1 MSKLNEQDHVPTIL
15 TRLDV
20 LILRLGAHPTARELV
35 PPLRAVRG
43 SLVAAD
49 GVWNEAVVE
58 RLAAS
63 LELAFLDGEVDLAW
77 MDLSRDVHAR
87 VRGDRKAALW
97 IGLYNEAPSETVDGT
112 MTDHQT
118 RNVERVI
125 QIINDQD
132 AYQDFR
138 PQAQRLAAAQVEA
151 VVGQKRY
158 RDALAKE
165 HAAAHQRD
173 LAAHEARR
181 VHNRVKPELELLF
194 EDAPR
199 MVRRFWG

>member
-20 LILRLGAHPTARELV
+20 LILRLGAYPKTRELV

-97 IGLYNEAPSETVDGT
+97 IGLYTEAPSETVDGT

-132 AYQDFR
+132 AYKDFR
-138 PQAQRLAAAQVEA
+138 PQAQRLAAAQAEA
-151 VVGQKRY
+151 VEGEKRY
-158 RDALAKE
+158 RAALAKE
-165 HAAAHQRD
+165 AAAAHQRD
-173 LAAHEARR
+173 LVAHEARR